1 MKKIIIAILL
11 SILLIFTSC
20 IKKPVASP
28 AVTTTPSIQQL
39 KAQIDDISTHISAQ
53 YSLLSTL
60 QAQLKKNSELSLK
73 PVATTTTIITT
84 VPAITTTPPTPQG
97 PTTAEIADQ
106 VDFLRT
112 NIQNLGDKMSALEDQ
127 MQTLQDNLAGNA
139 TNIGI
144 TSQTVNGLN
153 VLFIT
158 NNIDI
163 GATGMTANSAQ
174 FALKI
179 TNNTCG
185 VISNLDV
192 TGLITTAV
200 PFGGILATGYP
211 QVIDGGGTAIVTSA
225 YAGDKIVTFEA
236 YTSGKTTT
244 IPAGAS
250 ITIRPKISIAASAN
264 NRVAPTTFTLSI
276 NAITYDRQ

>member
-1 MKKIIIAILL
+1 
-11 SILLIFTSC
+11 
-20 IKKPVASP
+20 
-28 AVTTTPSIQQL
+28 
-39 KAQIDDISTHISAQ
+39 
-53 YSLLSTL
+53 
-60 QAQLKKNSELSLK
+60 
-73 PVATTTTIITT
+73 
-84 VPAITTTPPTPQG
+84 
-97 PTTAEIADQ
+97 
-106 VDFLRT
+106 
-112 NIQNLGDKMSALEDQ
+112 MSALEDQ